1 MSEIVCLA
9 RRALAKGLCRHRL
22 MLAPDCGLGF
32 LPLDIAEQKLA
43 NMVGSRAWVAEIMIC
58 PQVEAAKELN
68 K

>member
-1 MSEIVCLA
+1 
-9 RRALAKGLCRHRL
+9 

-43 NMVGSRAWVAEIMIC
+43 NMVGGRIWVSGIMLVL
-58 PQVEAAKELN
+58 QVKAAKELN